1 MIGSQRGGFGKP
13 ISKQTLV
20 KMLDVNVDTEDL
32 IKLPGLGSDVGLL
45 KFVRT
50 VESNVQYWTLQYEHL
65 SADPYTLISES
76 KSRAAIAAED
86 VATSDRFT
94 VMVMATKGSDTSIT
108 DKMKKSSA
116 HNLSMLEV
124 YLQNQNDPAQN
135 YLYKIFCVNQD
146 EGFTDDMVVT
156 VYSL

>member
-1 MIGSQRGGFGKP
+1 MIGSSKICSKLP
-13 ISKQTLV
+13 SSKQTSIKL
-20 KMLDVNVDTEDL
+20 LDVQEDTADFIE
-32 IKLPGLGSDVGLL
+32 LPGLGSDVGAL
-45 KFVRT
+45 KFVRS
-50 VESNVQYWTLQYEHL
+50 VVSGVQHWTLQYEH
-65 SADPYTLISES
+65 SASDPYTLIAES

-94 VMVMATKGSDTSIT
+94 VMVMATKGTYTSIT

-124 YLQNQNDPAQN
+124 YLQNQNNPSQN

-146 EGFTDDMVVT
+146 EGFTDDMIVT